1 MPEPTWAEHPVR
13 LRFAKERLIG
23 IVRTNNAESAI
34 WASEQLI
41 EAGIRLI
48 EIPFTVPN
56 TPTVI
61 ESLAERFPDAIIG
74 AGTVLERSDAVK
86 AMAAG
91 AQFLVSPVLIPA
103 MVQFGI
109 ENNVFVLPGCMTP
122 TEIWD
127 AYQLGAPVI
136 KFFPAQAAGGPEFLK
151 AVLAPFPQVSIV
163 PTGGILQEHVSAY
176 LQAGALAVGV
186 GNPLLPKEFLLRR
199 DASELRAH
207 ASQFLQ
213 AALG

>member
-151 AVLAPFPQVSIV
+151 AVLAPFPQVSI
-163 PTGGILQEHVSAY
+163 
-176 LQAGALAVGV
+176 
-186 GNPLLPKEFLLRR
+186 
-199 DASELRAH
+199 
-207 ASQFLQ
+207 
-213 AALG
+213 